1 MARLTDPEVIEHL
14 EGNYYIRRDSFS
26 KDKGIGWYFDG
37 RSIHFVCPPF
47 DNITAFTFEDIKAI
61 DWVLCP
67 KE

>member
-1 MARLTDPEVIEHL
+1 MARLTDLEVIEHL
-14 EGNYYIRRDSFS
+14 KGNFYIRRDSFS

-37 RSIHFVCPPF
+37 RSIRFKCPPF
-47 DNITAFTFEDIKAI
+47 DYQSDFTLEDIEAT